1 MIIKLN
7 NVKKSFGIDEILK
20 NINLEINEGE
30 RIGLLGVNGAGKSTL
45 LNVITGA
52 LAIDSGELFI
62 AKDKT
67 IGYLKQVN
75 ALNSENTIDSEIHSV
90 FNDLYEIYAKLER
103 MRNEN
108 DFSREYDRLNTIFE
122 AKDGYNIDTKINIVL
137 NGIGFK
143 DYDRNTK
150 IEKLSGGEKNKLAFA
165 KLLLKEPDLLILDE
179 PTNHLDFSA
188 LSWLEEYL
196 LKYKGAIFVV
206 SHDRYFLDKVVE
218 NICEIENGELKKY
231 KGGYTSFVKQ
241 KEERLEFELKE
252 YEKQQE
258 EIAKMKDFVA
268 KNLAK
273 SSSINSVGSRVK
285 ALEKMERF
293 EKPKPVT
300 EKIKLQ
306 FDFDI
311 ESYKKVLS
319 VEKLT
324 VYVGENETKKL
335 ICDNINFEILK
346 GEKIALIGS
355 NGIGKSTFIKALL
368 SKIKSEGKIRWGENT
383 KIAYFSQENEELN
396 FNNTVI
402 DELYNNYP
410 LAGEQKIRSTL
421 AALLIKG
428 DDVYKKIK
436 DLSGGERAKV
446 VFALMVLKRANV
458 IIMDEPTNHLD
469 YKSKE
474 ILEKALM
481 DYKGTLLMISHDRYM
496 LNRVPTKI
504 AEMFNSKFEVYDGG
518 YDYYISH
525 KRDET
530 SENITTKAVVK
541 SENTYYRSKAQRAEE
556 QKKKNRIKELEKKM
570 AELEERE
577 KEIMKAM
584 SEPDVL
590 ADYIKLNEL
599 TEELNK
605 IKEETDA
612 CMEEWL
618 INSEALT

>member
-20 NINLEINEGE
+20 DINLEINDGE
-30 RIGLLGVNGAGKSTL
+30 RIGLLGVNGVGKSTL
-45 LNVITGA
+45 LNVMTGE
-52 LAIDSGELFI
+52 LNSDSGDIFV

-75 ALNSENTIDSEIHSV
+75 ALDTTNTIDTEIHSV
-90 FNDLYEIYAKLER
+90 FSEVYAIGDKLEK

-108 DFSREYDRLNTIFE
+108 DFSREYDRLNLLFE
-122 AKDGYNIDTKINIVL
+122 SMDGYKLETKINIVL

-150 IEKLSGGEKNKLAFA
+150 IEKLSGGEKNRLAFA
-165 KLLLKEPDLLILDE
+165 KLLLKSPDLLILDE

-218 NICEIENGELKKY
+218 NICEIDNGELRRY
-231 KGGYTSFVKQ
+231 KGGYSSFVRQ

-285 ALEKMERF
+285 ALEKMEKL
-293 EKPKPVT
+293 EKPKPNT
-300 EKIKLQ
+300 EKIKLS

-311 ESYKKVLS
+311 EPFKNVLN

-324 VYVGENETKKL
+324 VYVGENELKKL
-335 ICDNINFEILK
+335 ICNNINFGVQK
-346 GEKIALIGS
+346 GDKIALIGA

-368 SKIKSEGKIRWGENT
+368 AKIKSEGKIRWGENT

-410 LAGEQKIRSTL
+410 MAGEQKIRSTL

-446 VFALMVLKRANV
+446 VFALIVLKRANV
-458 IIMDEPTNHLD
+458 IVMDEPTNHLD

-474 ILEKALM
+474 SLEKALM
-481 DYKGTLLMISHDRYM
+481 EYKGTILMISHDRYM
-496 LNRVPTKI
+496 LNRVPTKMV
-504 AEMFNSKFEVYDGG
+504 EMFNNRFEIYDGG
-518 YDYYISH
+518 YDYYLSH
-525 KRDET
+525 KRNEVT
-530 SENITTKAVVK
+530 EKVVQK
-541 SENTYYRSKAQRAEE
+541 VEAKDNSGYYRSKAQRAEE
-556 QKKKNRIKELEKKM
+556 QKKKNKIKELEKNM
-570 AELEERE
+570 AELEARE
-577 KEIMKAM
+577 KEIIESM
-584 SEPDVL
+584 SQPEAVS
-590 ADYIKLNEL
+590 DYVKLTELSNEL
-599 TEELNK
+599 QEIKNK
-605 IKEETDA
+605 MDVY
-612 CMEEWL
+612 MEEWL
-618 INSEALT
+618 INNEN